1 MSGAIPDDSAVWQS
15 VTGVYTQGCAASGNE
30 MPLVSLA
37 PTADFTGVAEAS
49 RAWTAPVASHSQLAS
64 TLRTAV
70 EQITEQRRQALP
82 EIRIAR

>member
-1 MSGAIPDDSAVWQS
+1 MPEDSPVRRSAA
-15 VTGVYTQGCAASGNE
+15 GVYQGNTASGNE

-37 PTADFTGVAEAS
+37 PTSDFTRVVEAS

-64 TLRTAV
+64 MLRTAI